1 MVSIFQVLFEIS
13 ISISLSVLPYQ
24 TVQRVSSVQAVRHLP
39 CHWEDNPECI
49 WFCFGHTF
57 LSGSCFWTGQYSL
70 KDVGYER
77 SVDNLLTEPWHSGKP
92 WPLREPGPTG
102 GWTLHFFGR
111 GNILLNL
118 SFLPPKNFEKAGT
131 PPPRLRE
138 RLGSY
143 VTRRGWLHWCEG
155 LPTCRPPARSYPSL
169 VPGPVLW
176 GWEFSEGYRNT
187 SSNTR
192 LGFFLER

>member
-13 ISISLSVLPYQ
+13 MSISLSVLPCQ

-131 PPPRLRE
+131 PLQDWEKGWARTL
-138 RLGSY
+138 LGEDGFTD
-143 VTRRGWLHWCEG
+143 VKVCPLADPLLGHILH
-155 LPTCRPPARSYPSL
+155 
-169 VPGPVLW
+169 
-176 GWEFSEGYRNT
+176 
-187 SSNTR
+187 
-192 LGFFLER
+192 

>member
-13 ISISLSVLPYQ
+13 MSISLRVLPCQ

-102 GWTLHFFGR
+102 GWTLHFFWPGEHL
-111 GNILLNL
+111 IK
-118 SFLPPKNFEKAGT
+118 FKLPASKELRKSRN
-131 PPPRLRE
+131 PPPRQRKAGLVRYSE
-138 RLGSY
+138 RMASLMWRFAHLQTPCSCNRLG
-143 VTRRGWLHWCEG
+143 RILRQH
-155 LPTCRPPARSYPSL
+155 
-169 VPGPVLW
+169 
-176 GWEFSEGYRNT
+176 
-187 SSNTR
+187 
-192 LGFFLER
+192 